1 MEIRSLNSE
10 DYCQVQQSELYYGEK
25 GGLLNNVG
33 KGNCTIYIHG
43 DAAERSGMLG
53 SQGSRTS
60 RVGVLEMQLN
70 TNAAATEDADNGD
83 VIKLSRTKD
92 QELPLLSFSCISTV
106 TDYFS
111 FVNKLGEDGLGL
123 FISGFMSPEYAVY
136 VPLSTKYDVFSFG
149 VILLETMS
157 GRKNLTSYGSDF
169 YLNLLG
175 YAWDL
180 RKTQRCEELLDPT
193 LANPCSTNE
202 LLLCTQV
209 GLLCVQENPE
219 NRPNMSDVFSML
231 STQGTTL
238 PIPKEPAFRHLS
250 VIDSDL
256 LRCHNPSLNFV
267 IFTAMEAR

>member
-10 DYCQVQQSELYYGEK
+10 DYCQVQQCELYYGEK

-53 SQGSRTS
+53 SQGSTTN

-111 FVNKLGEDGLGL
+111 FVNKLGEG
-123 FISGFMSPEYAVY
+123 GFESVY
-136 VPLSTKYDVFSFG
+136 KTK
-149 VILLETMS
+149 
-157 GRKNLTSYGSDF
+157 
-169 YLNLLG
+169 
-175 YAWDL
+175 
-180 RKTQRCEELLDPT
+180 
-193 LANPCSTNE
+193 
-202 LLLCTQV
+202 
-209 GLLCVQENPE
+209 
-219 NRPNMSDVFSML
+219 
-231 STQGTTL
+231 
-238 PIPKEPAFRHLS
+238 
-250 VIDSDL
+250 L
-256 LRCHNPSLNFV
+256 LRTDVAVKGFLKAP
-267 IFTAMEAR
+267 EKD